1 MPTEFYRVVGYFH
14 QPGLHTER
22 IIKYFATK
30 KQAQSAIKEER
41 SQSTDDFRIDLW
53 LEKIVIDT
61 DDNSL
66 IKFLNEE
73 TERLLESVDHF
84 PPSEISN
91 GTNDVGRVNHIKVT
105 RTIHFVKNPLK
116 MENIIE

>member
-1 MPTEFYRVVGYFH
+1 MPSEFYRVVGYFT
-14 QPGLHTER
+14 QPGLHTET

-30 KQAQSAIKEER
+30 KQAQRAIKEER
-41 SQSTDDFRIDLW
+41 KKAADDFIIDLW
-53 LEKIVIDT
+53 LERIVVST

-73 TERLLESVDHF
+73 TDRLLESVDHF

-91 GTNDVGRVNHIKVT
+91 GTNDVGRVDHIKVT
-105 RTIHFVKNPLK
+105 RTNHFVKNPLK
-116 MENIIE
+116 MENITS